1 MEINFDPDTY
11 TRLHRGVATADP
23 SWADSQGRIHDVVMM
38 CNDECSW
45 RYHTHTWQD
54 ALRAVEDHRAKQH
67 NRHSPPVTMESI
79 SVNGVAWLGVMR
91 RMEDLLV
98 RLDSDPETW
107 IPERTIDLPGLLVA
121 EMVEDGRVKRF
132 RGYLGHPTAKRLPRF
147 KANPERV
154 IEAMRGHIGP
164 FTSSDVADVMGI
176 SVADARAEL
185 EAALKVGVIR
195 KSRSKQHPHG
205 HVIMV

>member
-1 MEINFDPDTY
+1 MEIIFNPDTY
-11 TRLHRGVATADP
+11 NRQHRGVATADP
-23 SWADSQGRIHDVVMM
+23 SWADSEGRIHDVVML
-38 CNDECSW
+38 CSDECSW

-79 SVNGVAWLGVMR
+79 SVMGVAWLGVMR
-91 RMEDLLV
+91 RMEELLD
-98 RLDSDPETW
+98 RLDKEPDTW

-132 RGYLGHPTAKRLPRF
+132 RGYLGHPTAKRPPRF

-154 IEAMRGHIGP
+154 IKAMRGRGP
-164 FTSSDVADVMGI
+164 FTSGDVADVMGI

-185 EAALKVGVIR
+185 GAAMKAGLIR

-205 HVIMV
+205 HVIVV